1 MNIAYNI
8 VCVVSAIILALTYRK
23 NSDMRITMYPMFLLL
38 TMMEIK
44 LLDLEGIQG
53 FKGHTEVGQKLRLIM
68 LMSYITATIMII
80 GQNFNNRFNSTY
92 LVYVQVL
99 IALALFI
106 TSQSDWQV
114 VGMKSQLINYLSF
127 VICFPIIGHLF
138 NHCIH
143 NL

>member
-23 NSDMRITMYPMFLLL
+23 NSDMRITMYPMILML

-44 LLDLEGIQG
+44 LLDLEGIQN
-53 FKGHTEVGQKLRLIM
+53 FKDHTEIGQKLRLIM

-92 LVYVQVL
+92 FVY
-99 IALALFI
+99 I
-106 TSQSDWQV
+106 
-114 VGMKSQLINYLSF
+114 
-127 VICFPIIGHLF
+127 
-138 NHCIH
+138 
-143 NL
+143 

>member
-1 MNIAYNI
+1 
-8 VCVVSAIILALTYRK
+8 
-23 NSDMRITMYPMFLLL
+23 
-38 TMMEIK
+38 MEIK

>member
-44 LLDLEGIQG
+44 FLDLEGIQG

-92 LVYVQVL
+92 FVYVQVL

-106 TSQSDWQV
+106 TSQSDWEV
-114 VGMKSQLINYLSF
+114 VGMKNQLINYLSF